1 MKRLLIRIHRW
12 ILDIWG
18 ALTVQVLIEYLE
30 LWEVLEVFHLNP
42 DVPDQ
47 HKWRFIETVTY
58 SCCSAYLAFFVLVYG
73 CPVTNKGD

>member
-47 HKWRFIETVTY
+47 HKVEIY
-58 SCCSAYLAFFVLVYG
+58 
-73 CPVTNKGD
+73 